1 MGYFFNASFSR
12 FSWARPCTDRQTD
25 IRPRYVQHRQEN
37 AALRVDDAAWNT
49 ADGDCRR
56 KSNARWGLHVSTQPI
71 SHGVQMRCPV
81 GVITSLKNATRHP
94 TRIAYSASG
103 SSESRQPNVE
113 TPILAETAVV
123 CSVTLGTCITND
135 AIMVVF
141 NWDYEFKRLQFCEV
155 LLQRIGLR

>member
-1 MGYFFNASFSR
+1 MGYFFNGSFSR
-12 FSWARPCTDRQTD
+12 FSWAHPCTDRQTD
-25 IRPRYVQHRQEN
+25 IRPRYVQHRLEN

-103 SSESRQPNVE
+103 SSESRQPNVDADSSRNCGRLRRNAWRLHHKRRDNGG
-113 TPILAETAVV
+113 IL
-123 CSVTLGTCITND
+123 L
-135 AIMVVF
+135 
-141 NWDYEFKRLQFCEV
+141 RLRV
-155 LLQRIGLR
+155 